1 MIFAPDDFYGDSG
14 LVSRLNLNGNDIVR
28 AGGIFLM
35 RKYWIEKYGVWC
47 ASDIGMGLFA
57 AQTDLTRLVE
67 NSNNHRS
74 PPSCAQ
80 CYIAIYQIS
89 LIDENTFDQ
98 L

>member
-35 RKYWIEKYGVWC
+35 RKYWTEKYGFGVPAILEWVR
-47 ASDIGMGLFA
+47 LFA
-57 AQTDLTRLVE
+57 AQTDLTRSVE
-67 NSNNHRS
+67 NSNNHRA

-80 CYIAIYQIS
+80 FFTYIY
-89 LIDENTFDQ
+89 LLNK
-98 L
+98 LL